1 MTDKTLKPPKVFI
14 SYSWTSQAHEDWV
27 LELAIRLRDNYVDVV
42 LDKWDLKEG
51 HDIFGFMESMVRS
64 EDIEKVLVICDKGY
78 KTKAEER
85 SGGVG
90 TETQIIS
97 KQVYSDIN
105 QEKFIPIVAER
116 DIDTGE
122 PAIPIYM
129 QSRKYID
136 LSSPE
141 QFEKGYEE
149 LLRNIFNRP
158 VNRKPALGAIP
169 SWLFEDAPAH
179 YKTSNLNKVIKDSI
193 TRNPQRLP
201 SLTQEFM
208 DAFLDSLSQFEFEYK
223 RGEAELDE
231 LVFSKVQEMLTL
243 RNDYIDFVELQCS
256 SQTHVAIEPF
266 IRFFEQLQQKTMRP
280 EGFSGTFY
288 EEQWDHFKFLVR
300 EMFLFTVVIFIDK
313 MQFQALSELLQT
325 TYFIPDRSYTEI
337 KARTY
342 DYFDRYC
349 RSLDE
354 VRNKRLGLR
363 RVSVTAE
370 ILMNRVTERY
380 TRKKV
385 VQADLLL
392 YYFSVLSETEKSYV
406 WYPRTHAYEEYYK
419 LEFLQ
424 RLRSRRYIETVKM
437 LFEVQNVDDLKK
449 KIESFKHVHRSAG
462 VFEEIPSIQDHI
474 PVEDVGLY
482 P

>member
-1 MTDKTLKPPKVFI
+1 MSDKTVKPPKIFI

-27 LELAIRLRDNYVDVV
+27 LELASRLRDNYVDVV

-51 HDIFGFMESMVRS
+51 HDIYAFMESMVRS
-64 EDIEKVLVICDKGY
+64 EEIEKVLVICDKGY
-78 KTKAEER
+78 KTKAEGR

-97 KQVYSDIN
+97 KQVYSDVN

-116 DIDTGE
+116 DIETGE

-136 LSSPE
+136 LSSPD

-149 LLRNIFNRP
+149 LLRNVFNRP
-158 VNRKPALGAIP
+158 VYRKPALGALP
-169 SWLFEDAPAH
+169 TWLFEDAPAH
-179 YKTSNLNKVIKDSI
+179 YRTANINKAIKDSI
-193 TRNPQRLP
+193 TRNPQRLS
-201 SLTQEFM
+201 SLTQEFLEV
-208 DAFLDSLSQFEFEYK
+208 FLDSLGQFEFEYK
-223 RGEAELDE
+223 HGEVELDE
-231 LVFSKVQEMLTL
+231 LVFEKIQEMLTL
-243 RNDYIDFVELQCS
+243 RNDYLEFVELQCS
-256 SQTHVAIEPF
+256 SQSQVVVEPF

-300 EMFLFTVVIFIDK
+300 EVFLFTVVIFIDK
-313 MQFQALSELLQT
+313 MQYQALSDLLQS
-325 TYFIPDRSYTEI
+325 TYFIPDRDYSGTQ
-337 KARTY
+337 ARTY

-354 VRNKRLGLR
+354 IRNKRLELR
-363 RVSVTAE
+363 KVSVTAD

-380 TRKKV
+380 TRKKL

-392 YYFSVLSETEKSYV
+392 YYLSVLSDTERSWV
-406 WYPRTHAYEEYYK
+406 WYPRSHVYEEYYK
-419 LEFLQ
+419 LDFLQ
-424 RLRSRRYIETVKM
+424 RLRSKRYIETVKM
-437 LFEVQNVDDLKK
+437 LFEVQNIDTLKR
-449 KIESFKHVHRSAG
+449 KIESFKHAHRSNS
-462 VFEEIPSIQDHI
+462 VFGGIPSITDHI
-474 PVEDVGLY
+474 SLEEIGLY

>member
-1 MTDKTLKPPKVFI
+1 MTDKTVNPPKVFI
-14 SYSWTSQAHEDWV
+14 SYSWTTQAHEEWV

-51 HDIFGFMESMVRS
+51 HDIYAFMESMVRS
-64 EDIEKVLVICDKGY
+64 EEIEKVLVICDKGY

-97 KQVYSDIN
+97 KQVYSDVN

-116 DIDTGE
+116 DIETGE
-122 PAIPIYM
+122 PSIPIYM

-136 LSSPE
+136 LSSPD

-158 VNRKPALGAIP
+158 VYRKPALGALP

-179 YKTSNLNKVIKDSI
+179 YKTANINKAIKDST

-208 DAFLDSLSQFEFEYK
+208 DGFLDTLSQFEFEYK

-231 LVFSKVQEMLTL
+231 LVFEKIQEMLTL

-256 SQTHVAIEPF
+256 SQTNVAIEPF
-266 IRFFEQLQQKTMRP
+266 IRFFEQLQQKSVSR
-280 EGFSGTFY
+280 SSY
-288 EEQWDHFKFLVR
+288 EDQLDHFKFFIR
-300 EMFLFTVVIFIDK
+300 EIFLFTVVIFIDK
-313 MQFQALSELLQT
+313 MQYKTLSELLQS
-325 TYFIPDRSYTEI
+325 TYFIPDRDYSSLQ
-337 KARTY
+337 ARTY

-354 VRNKRLGLR
+354 TRNRRLGLR
-363 RVSVTAE
+363 KVSVTAD

-392 YYFSVLSETEKSYV
+392 YYLSILSDTERSWV
-406 WYPRTHAYEEYYK
+406 WYPRTHVYEEYYK
-419 LEFLQ
+419 LELLQ

-437 LFEVQNVDDLKK
+437 LFEVQDIDELKR
-449 KIESFKHVHRSAG
+449 KIESFKHAHRSNAMFG
-462 VFEEIPSIQDHI
+462 EIPSIQDHI
-474 PVEDVGLY
+474 PVEEVGLY